1 MRIAAAGTLFVVGAL
16 VFEMVD
22 GYVLRRWAE
31 DSAAYVVGYVLE
43 NACEM
48 AGMTVYV
55 VAAIGHL
62 TDVLRRSGRSL
73 SLSF

>member
-1 MRIAAAGTLFVVGAL
+1 MVGAL

-22 GYVLRRWAE
+22 GYVLRRWGE

-43 NACEM
+43 DAFEM
-48 AGMTVYV
+48 AGMTLYV
-55 VAAIGHL
+55 VAAMGHL
-62 TDVLRRSGRSL
+62 TEVLRRSGRSL